1 MSERHQSGCDVCVV
15 IAGGGPVGLSLAIE
29 LGWWGVSC
37 LLVEQRDGSI
47 SVSKMNLAN
56 IRVME
61 HCRRWGIEQEV
72 RNAARVLI
80 AAVRQYRSGGAR
92 EPDIRDPRPK

>member
-1 MSERHQSGCDVCVV
+1 MSERHQSGCNVCVL

-29 LGWWGVSC
+29 LGWRGVSC

-47 SVSKMNLAN
+47 NVSKMNLAN

-72 RNAARVLI
+72 RNAGWPKDYPMDFMLVTSI
-80 AAVRQYRSGGAR
+80 AGH
-92 EPDIRDPRPK
+92 